1 MPPRPTPRPT
11 PRPSSRRPRAAR
23 PAALTAAL
31 AFGLAAPLA
40 LAAPALAHDRL
51 VASSPA
57 DGDVVGTAPDT
68 VDLEM
73 SETPLAL
80 GTLVEVTGPGGLVS
94 TGEPRVV
101 DSTVSQSLGAERPA
115 GTYEVQWRVTSSDGH
130 PVSGSF
136 TFEATGALAES
147 TATEPA
153 EPTAPAETPAAESP
167 ADEPVS
173 ADPAAGLGGSGTG
186 ALVGVLAAV
195 VVVLAGVGAV
205 LRTRR
210 GRR

>member
-1 MPPRPTPRPT
+1 MPC
-11 PRPSSRRPRAAR
+11 RPSSRPPLRRPRASR
-23 PAALTAAL
+23 SAALTAAL
-31 AFGLAAPLA
+31 ALGLAAPVA

-51 VASSPA
+51 VSSSPA

-68 VDLEM
+68 VDLRM

-80 GTLVEVTGPGGLVS
+80 GTQVEVTGPGGLVS
-94 TGEPRVV
+94 SGEPRIV

-153 EPTAPAETPAAESP
+153 ADSPAAEAPAESPAETP

-186 ALVGVLAAV
+186 VLVGVLAAV